1 MVLQS
6 QCCLDFQQFSLDI
19 LKTLFVVLLIL
30 YADESQ
36 AGIPTRQP
44 ESRVWAMLVMS
55 QLPCTF
61 PQ

>member
-36 AGIPTRQP
+36 ACLLYT
-44 ESRVWAMLVMS
+44 SDAADDWLVV
-55 QLPCTF
+55 
-61 PQ
+61 